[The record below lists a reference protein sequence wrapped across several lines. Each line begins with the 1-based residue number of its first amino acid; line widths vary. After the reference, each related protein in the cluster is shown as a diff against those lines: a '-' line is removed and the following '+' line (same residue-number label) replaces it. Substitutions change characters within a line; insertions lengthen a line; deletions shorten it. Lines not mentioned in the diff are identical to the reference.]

1 MLRTIVTALFA
12 GTALVA
18 LAACSG
24 DPLAPT
30 TQANVAPQTQPQASV
45 QPKATGQ
52 PQPLARRQGTVQSQ
66 PGTTIY
72 NNTSPS
78 TSGSVPSNALNQ
90 PRGNYGPSGRGTGS
104 TNAGLGSG
112 TSTGAVSGSTPGMT
126 GGMQQPSGSAQ
137 QPAGSIQRQ
146 NGLVAVNLNDVRI
159 DIARNLNL
167 DASKV
172 PMTIQLPVTAAAN
185 VCGVDVN
192 ALALQG
198 RQQGSATP
206 SCTANN
212 SNLASQY
219 IQNPIQ

>member
-1 MLRTIVTALFA
+1 MQRTIVTALFA

-18 LAACSG
+18 LAACS
-24 DPLAPT
+24 DDQPAPA
-30 TQANVAPQTQPQASV
+30 TQANLAPQVQPQASV
-45 QPKATGQ
+45 QPQATGK
-52 PQPLARRQGTVQSQ
+52 PQPLARREGTVQSQ
-66 PGTTIY
+66 P
-72 NNTSPS
+72 S
-78 TSGSVPSNALNQ
+78 
-90 PRGNYGPSGRGTGS
+90 GNYGPSGRGTGS

-126 GGMQQPSGSAQ
+126 GGMQQPSGSTR
-137 QPAGSIQRQ
+137 QPAGSMQQQ
-146 NGLVAVNLNDVRI
+146 NGLVAVNLTDVRI

-172 PMTIQLPVTAAAN
+172 PVTIQLPVTAAAN
-185 VCGVDVN
+185 VCGVEVN

-219 IQNPIQ
+219 VQNAIR